1 MKKFD
6 INYYEDFEKI
16 VNNIRNG
23 RISFIGEN
31 YWEIYRGQS
40 KDSYELKSNITR
52 NISKKEDLIEIERKI
67 LEEFKKALN
76 EKKITKKYIQ
86 LFENSNDYENE
97 WRWLEQAQHYRLPTR
112 LLDWT
117 IKPEIALFFAV
128 ENNFDDVGQLWIYK
142 TPLNWTCDNHFEI
155 NPNSEKLNLISNS
168 SFHIDSEYEDKIAE
182 QRRSFQEGKFSFQ
195 DHNNSLISLEKQELL
210 KEMLIKYTI
219 NPLSKK
225 RFTKKTQ

>member
-97 WRWLEQAQHYRLPTR
+97 WRWLEQAQDYR
-112 LLDWT
+112 
-117 IKPEIALFFAV
+117 
-128 ENNFDDVGQLWIYK
+128 
-142 TPLNWTCDNHFEI
+142 
-155 NPNSEKLNLISNS
+155 LISNS

-225 RFTKKTQ
+225 DLPRRWLRKSVSGIRVECKST